1 MQVSLVQLCDVVSA
15 SEFVIDSCPQDPKFK
30 EPTNN
35 LIGRTGQSIDFLL
48 LLLLQSKKG
57 VTSPKICK
65 YKDVMKMSD
74 QWKLKF
80 KKQCIIQIC

>member
-1 MQVSLVQLCDVVSA
+1 MQLCDVVSET
-15 SEFVIDSCPQDPKFK
+15 EFVIDSCPQDTKFK

-35 LIGRTGQSIDFLL
+35 LIGRTGQSTDLLLL

>member
-1 MQVSLVQLCDVVSA
+1 VVSA
-15 SEFVIDSCPQDPKFK
+15 SEFVIDSCPQDPKLK
-30 EPTNN
+30 DPTNN
-35 LIGRTGQSIDFLL
+35 LTGRTGQSIDFLL

-80 KKQCIIQIC
+80 KKQYIIQIC

>member
-1 MQVSLVQLCDVVSA
+1 MQLCDVVSA
-15 SEFVIDSCPQDPKFK
+15 TEFVIDSCPQDTKFK
-30 EPTNN
+30 ESTNN
-35 LIGRTGQSIDFLL
+35 LIGRTGQSTDFL